1 MKRRFAAALTIAV
14 LVSIAALPASPGLAQ
29 SASQVTDGV
38 VTGYKAAESGE
49 LQSFTIVNA
58 KGETLEFKVQD
69 GAQATTYGL
78 ENQAG
83 DRWVSD
89 QAKDPVEAVRRLR
102 DHQERFAPVTV
113 SARDG
118 VALSVVEKEGGKLE
132 TNLGYLF
139 AIYTVTWLAFF
150 GYVFILSRR
159 QRDLQREIAR
169 LKGAA
174 AGAGKK

>member
-1 MKRRFAAALTIAV
+1 MNRRLAVALAVAALVSAAAP
-14 LVSIAALPASPGLAQ
+14 AALPAKSDGE
-29 SASQVTDGV
+29 VVDGV

-49 LQSFTIVNA
+49 LQSFTIVNS
-58 KGETLEFKVQD
+58 KGETLEFTVQS
-69 GAQATTYGL
+69 GAEATAYGL

-113 SARDG
+113 TARGG

-174 AGAGKK
+174 AGASKN

>member
-1 MKRRFAAALTIAV
+1 MKHRLPIALTVAV
-14 LVSIAALPASPGLAQ
+14 LVSFAAIPASPGLAQ
-29 SASQVTDGV
+29 SADQVIDGV

-49 LQSFTIVNA
+49 LQSFTIVDA
-58 KGETLEFKVQD
+58 KGGTLEFKVQA
-69 GAQATTYGL
+69 GAQATAYGL

-89 QAKDPVEAVRRLR
+89 QARNPVEAVRRLR

-113 SARDG
+113 SAHGG
-118 VALSVVEKEGGKLE
+118 VALSVVEKEGGGLE

-159 QRDLQREIAR
+159 QRDLQREIAQ
-169 LKGAA
+169 LKG

>member
-1 MKRRFAAALTIAV
+1 MNMRSLVALTIAA
-14 LVSIAALPASPGLAQ
+14 LISYAALPASPGLAQ
-29 SASQVTDGV
+29 SASEVFDGV
-38 VTGYKAAESGE
+38 ITGYTTAGTGE
-49 LQSFTIVNA
+49 LQSFTMVNA
-58 KGETLEFKVQD
+58 KGQMLEFKVQA
-69 GAQATTYGL
+69 GAQTTAYGL

-89 QAKDPVEAVRRLR
+89 QSKDPVEAVRRLR

-113 SARDG
+113 TARDG
-118 VALSVVEKEGGKLE
+118 VALSVVEKEGGRLE

-169 LKGAA
+169 LKAA
-174 AGAGKK
+174 PASQNKK